1 MGDEMGA
8 VALEMRTMPSH
19 GRGTTR
25 MLAVPSATSRTRLL
39 GRGAMR
45 HD

>member
-19 GRGTTR
+19 GRGNDSDVGCAIR
-25 MLAVPSATSRTRLL
+25 HLA
-39 GRGAMR
+39 
-45 HD
+45 D